1 MEPVPGT
8 SETFLS
14 QFYCLCS
21 FLDYGCNDKEATR
34 DLARHRNE
42 SQDVTDLMDLTWEV
56 REELRAPSVSGKSW
70 GLVNPS
76 ESSQA
81 LIF

>member
-1 MEPVPGT
+1 MDAMTKRQHVTWQG
-8 SETFLS
+8 
-14 QFYCLCS
+14 
-21 FLDYGCNDKEATR
+21 
-34 DLARHRNE
+34 HRNE

-56 REELRAPSVSGKSW
+56 REELRAPSVSGKNW

-81 LIF
+81 FIF